1 MSLMEMQE
9 KKIEL
14 EALRVAVK
22 KRKEDFII
30 LHADTSNMDEEMKAA
45 HKFLCETILVEMGL
59 RRAPSSSST
68 VSTAAQM
75 KPRSI

>member
-1 MSLMEMQE
+1 
-9 KKIEL
+9 
-14 EALRVAVK
+14 VAVK

-59 RRAPSSSST
+59 HRVPSMSST
-68 VSTAAQM
+68 VSTADQT